1 MLQSIKGGSCD
12 IKNVMDQFHTNLLLS
27 FSFIVLILGE
37 KRDKKDNESRVIQAK
52 MYRIRKT
59 NDEPEFFKNCVEL

>member
-1 MLQSIKGGSCD
+1 
-12 IKNVMDQFHTNLLLS
+12 MDQFHTNLLLS

-37 KRDKKDNESRVIQAK
+37 KRDKKDNERSVIHAE